1 MSTTTRVTI
10 VGAGLA
16 GSIMAVYLGR
26 RGWEVDVYERRADPR
41 EVDGE
46 ALERRS
52 INLGLS
58 HRGIVALTRAGVLD
72 RVLATSVKAKGRVIH
87 ASDGRVEFQPYGTDD
102 RECLHSISRAELN
115 RALIDRAVEYPG
127 VRFHFGWRCESLDR
141 DTGNAVFRDNDG
153 NERAAEADFVVGA
166 DGAYSAVRQL
176 MHRNE
181 RADFTQEFLPWGYKE
196 LTLPAGPDGRSPIE
210 LEAMHIWPRGDA
222 LGLTHPNPDG
232 SHTVTIFLPWEG
244 PRSFATLQTREEVQ
258 AFFEATFPDMVP
270 LVPRLADEFLGHP
283 TGTLVSTRTAP
294 WHHAGRVVLVGDGV
308 HAVYPF
314 YGQGMNAAMED
325 CAVLDACLEA
335 SPDDRAAAFRAY
347 QDARKANTDALCDLV
362 KQNFN
367 ELRDTANQPA
377 FLVRKKMDLWLS
389 RLFPG
394 RWMPLYSMVVHTTM
408 PYAEALARHRRQER
422 ILSLLGVNA
431 LLAVTIPA
439 VLGAR
444 RAVRGASAP
453 RPVPA
458 GASAP
463 RPLAAA
469 APSVTAAVPGDSA
482 PHGPAA
488 ALDASAPRLQ
498 VVAADASV
506 PSAQP

>member
-1 MSTTTRVTI
+1 MSESTPRITV

-16 GSIMAVYLGR
+16 GSLMAVYLGR
-26 RGWEVDVYERRADPR
+26 RGWQVDVYERRADPR
-41 EVDGE
+41 TVDGE

-58 HRGIVALTRAGVLD
+58 HRGMVALQSAGVLD

-87 ASDGRVEFQPYGTDD
+87 ATDGRVEFQPYGQDE

-115 RALIDRAVEYPG
+115 RALIDRAEENPG

-141 DTGNAVFRDNDG
+141 DTATAVFRDGDG
-153 NERAAEADFVVGA
+153 NDRTAEADFVVGA
-166 DGAYSAVRQL
+166 DGVFSAVRQL
-176 MHRNE
+176 MQRNE
-181 RADFTQEFLPWGYKE
+181 RADFSQEFLPWGYKE
-196 LTLPAGPDGRSPIE
+196 LTLPAAADGRSPIE
-210 LEAMHIWPRGDA
+210 LEALHIWPRGDA
-222 LGLTHPNPDG
+222 LIVTHPNPDG
-232 SHTVTIFLPWEG
+232 SHTVTLFMPWEG
-244 PRSFATLQTREEVQ
+244 PRSFSTLQTREEVE
-258 AFFEATFPDMVP
+258 AFFEELFPDLVP
-270 LVPRLADEFLGHP
+270 LVPDLAGEFLAHP

-294 WHHAGRVVLVGDGV
+294 WHHGGRVVLVGDGC

-335 SPDDRAAAFRAY
+335 HGEDRAAAFRAY

-377 FLVRKKMDLWLS
+377 FVARKKMDLWLS

-422 ILSLLGVNA
+422 ILSALGVNA
-431 LLAVTIPA
+431 LLALA
-439 VLGAR
+439 VPVALGAR
-444 RAVRGASAP
+444 KRLAGRAAARNDPAP
-453 RPVPA
+453 R
-458 GASAP
+458 
-463 RPLAAA
+463 LQAAA
-469 APSVTAAVPGDSA
+469 A
-482 PHGPAA
+482 
-488 ALDASAPRLQ
+488 DASAP
-498 VVAADASV
+498 
-506 PSAQP
+506 SAQP